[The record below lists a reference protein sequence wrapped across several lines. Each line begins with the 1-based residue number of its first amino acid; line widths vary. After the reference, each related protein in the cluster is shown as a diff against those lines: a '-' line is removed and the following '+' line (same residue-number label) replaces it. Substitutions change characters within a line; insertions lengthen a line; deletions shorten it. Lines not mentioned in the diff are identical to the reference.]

1 MSRARILIFVLA
13 FGSALLAVMLFRGLT
28 SQPPSA
34 PVAID
39 APKTDTI
46 PVLVSTRELAMGER
60 ITGLSIEWRDWPRSN
75 IADYMITREARP
87 EALKEVEGSRA
98 RAPILQGEPIAN
110 RKILSPADGNLMSSL
125 VRDGLRAFAIRI
137 SDRTAGGGFILPNDR
152 VDIIATLRV
161 LVERRTVLTGFD
173 DREIV
178 FSNTIITNAR
188 VLAINQSLAPDGDN
202 ASFTDLTTAVLEL
215 DPVQAEIVA
224 RAEAQ
229 GELSLALRSLGETA
243 DGDQRPQ
250 LASQVEAPNSV
261 AVFKQGVR
269 LVLSCDPICDPVLQN
284 VNAPF
289 PAVLQDVGLGNTQRD
304 K

>member
-1 MSRARILIFVLA
+1 VA
-13 FGSALLAVMLFRGLT
+13 FGSALLAVMLFSGLS

-34 PVAID
+34 PVAVD
-39 APKTDTI
+39 APKTDTV

-75 IADYMITREARP
+75 VADYMITREARP
-87 EALKEVEGSRA
+87 EAVKEVEGSRA

-110 RKILSPADGNLMSSL
+110 RKLLSLADGNLMSSL
-125 VRDGLRAFAIRI
+125 VRDGLRALAIKI

-152 VDIIATLRV
+152 VDIIATIRV
-161 LVERRTVLTGFD
+161 VFDRRGNAATGFND
-173 DREIV
+173 EEIV

-224 RAEAQ
+224 RSEAQ

-261 AVFKQGVR
+261 AVFKQGARQVF
-269 LVLSCDPICDPVLQN
+269 SCDPICDPVLPN

-289 PAVLQDVGLGNTQRD
+289 PPVVQDVGLGNTQRD